1 MLIFLVIEIYII
13 MMLYGFFIL
22 AASGGNAINNSVL
35 ELEVQTGYCSSKL
48 KAEWRAVRY
57 A

>member
-1 MLIFLVIEIYII
+1 MLIFFVIEIYII
-13 MMLYGFFIL
+13 TMLYECLIL
-22 AASGGNAINNSVL
+22 AGSGGNAINNSVL